1 MVNTYK
7 YQKSHGLVE
16 KSDIVFLRVIKT
28 PYWSNAPSQI
38 CEDLPVDALTWTDKC
53 YLKYDENGLY
63 TMSDTSI
70 VIENNQFCINFD
82 PSCFEVLHTSTQKLN
97 RDDT

>member
-7 YQKSHGLVE
+7 YQKPSRVR
-16 KSDIVFLRVIKT
+16 KSDMIFLKVIKT
-28 PYWSNAPSQI
+28 PYWISSPLHI
-38 CEDLPVDALTWTDKC
+38 CEDLPVGALTWTDKT
-53 YLKYDENGLY
+53 YLKENNGLY
-63 TMSDTSI
+63 ALYDDVSI

-97 RDDT
+97 K